1 MSNFNV
7 TGIVSERGNRIYS
20 PNNPPAL
27 SVSSRCV
34 EKTIASQSGT
44 GQWVSTGF
52 TTAELGA
59 GEVVSGVYAIGISSG
74 QYGNNA
80 LWYLAGILWS
90 NNTLYIAINRGSND
104 HSDQVKV
111 VITVLKV
118 IAS

>member
-7 TGIVSERGNRIYS
+7 TGIVSEKGNRIYS
-20 PNNPPAL
+20 PNNPPVL

-34 EKTIASQSGT
+34 EKTIGGQSGT
-44 GQWVSTGF
+44 GQWVDTGF

-59 GEVVSGVYAIGISSG
+59 GEVVSGIYAIGMSSG

-80 LWYLAGILWS
+80 LWYLAGMLWS
-90 NNTLYIAINRGSND
+90 GSNLYIAINRGAND
-104 HSDQVKV
+104 HSDQIKV

-118 IAS
+118 TAS